1 MVTFRVNNC
10 IQPFLHPAL
19 LRERKRRRAEF
30 LMESPA
36 SALAEYQMISGHQE
50 VRQCCSGQ
58 KKRRGYEKKIFKHPR
73 LILESYTRIK
83 KKSRGFLQKGRYLP
97 APAKTTRTLARAKE

>member
-36 SALAEYQMISGHQE
+36 SALAEYQMISGHHE
-50 VRQCCSGQ
+50 VRQSCSGQ
-58 KKRRGYEKKIFKHPR
+58 KKTRVLEENLQTPSSDIGILYPDKKEVKRFSAKKQPQPFPS
-73 LILESYTRIK
+73 SYRDTGG
-83 KKSRGFLQKGRYLP
+83 SPLC
-97 APAKTTRTLARAKE
+97 